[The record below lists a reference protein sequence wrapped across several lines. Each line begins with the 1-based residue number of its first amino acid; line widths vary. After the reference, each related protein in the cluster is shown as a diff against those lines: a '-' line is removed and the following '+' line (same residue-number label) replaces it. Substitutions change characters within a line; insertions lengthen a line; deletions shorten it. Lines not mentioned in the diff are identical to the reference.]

1 MAKATQSG
9 SKPPRSKPTLPKTGV
24 KTAPA
29 PFWKTKSLE
38 EMNAREWESLCD
50 GCGRCCL
57 LKLQDEDTEKIYFTD
72 IACDLFD
79 PDTCRCKD
87 YKNRQAQVSDCV
99 RLTPHEV
106 RTLPWLPPTCA
117 YRLIAEGK
125 DLMDW
130 HPLISK
136 DPLSVQKACV
146 SVHGRVKAFEK
157 QVPFEDV
164 IDYIVAW
171 PGKVPKSTKSGSA
184 SAPKTKTRP
193 NK

>member
-1 MAKATQSG
+1 MAKAKKSG
-9 SKPPRSKPTLPKTGV
+9 SDTPSPD
-24 KTAPA
+24 TAGGA
-29 PFWKTKSLE
+29 SSVPFWKTKSLE

-79 PDTCRCKD
+79 PNTCRCKD

-106 RTLPWLPPTCA
+106 RTLTWLPPTCA

-130 HPLISK
+130 HPLISQ
-136 DPLSVQKACV
+136 DPLSVQKAGV

-164 IDYIVAW
+164 IDYIVSW
-171 PGKVPKSTKSGSA
+171 PGKIPKSAKPASA
-184 SAPKTKTRP
+184 SKAKSK
-193 NK
+193 K

>member
-1 MAKATQSG
+1 MAKAKKSG
-9 SKPPRSKPTLPKTGV
+9 SDTPSPD
-24 KTAPA
+24 TAVGGSSV

-79 PDTCRCKD
+79 PNTCRCKD

-106 RTLPWLPPTCA
+106 RTLTWLPPTCA

-136 DPLSVQKACV
+136 DPLSVQKAGV

-164 IDYIVAW
+164 IDYIVSW
-171 PGKVPKSTKSGSA
+171 PGKIPKSAKPASA
-184 SAPKTKTRP
+184 SKAKSK
-193 NK
+193 KASMAKSKK

>member
-1 MAKATQSG
+1 MAKAKKSG
-9 SKPPRSKPTLPKTGV
+9 SDTPSPDTTGGASSV
-24 KTAPA
+24 

-79 PDTCRCKD
+79 PNTCRCKD

-106 RTLPWLPPTCA
+106 RTLTWLPPTCA

-136 DPLSVQKACV
+136 DPLSVQKAGV

-164 IDYIVAW
+164 IDYIVSW
-171 PGKVPKSTKSGSA
+171 PGKIPKSAKPASA
-184 SAPKTKTRP
+184 SKAKSK
-193 NK
+193 K